1 MTLLYLALTYLL
13 GVAAGYYLWD
23 AQWIMCD
30 SPSWIWL
37 VPLVALP
44 FTHLLV
50 QPFSRLQRSLQP
62 LIPLRWP
69 ESAGFIR
76 PQNGPSSVLL
86 VGLLLCLVM
95 GLLRYASHPHTPC
108 WQSTDLA
115 AYNLPASQAY
125 NRDAPEVTIT
135 GTVSSYPL
143 VADTEQ
149 KMQVMAETVKVD
161 GITHDVVGELIL
173 KTGIRTRYVYGQPI
187 RLTGRLVT
195 PPDFEEFSYRE
206 YLATKGIHSQFFPSR
221 IEIRSG
227 PLGGNSVVRTLYG
240 LRSRGERLINQLLP
254 EPYAALANGM
264 LLGIEAGIPDDLYD
278 QFNLTGTSHVIVI
291 SGLNVSQTA

>member
-1 MTLLYLALTYLL
+1 MTLLFLALTYLL

-23 AQWIMCD
+23 AQWITCN
-30 SPSWIWL
+30 SPVWL
-37 VPLVALP
+37 WFLALIALP
-44 FTHLLV
+44 FVSFLTPLV
-50 QPFSRLQRSLQP
+50 NRYQPAFQP
-62 LIPLRWP
+62 LTPLRWP

-76 PQNGPSSVLL
+76 PQSGPSFTLFAAL
-86 VGLLLCLVM
+86 VLCLIA
-95 GLLRYASHPHTPC
+95 GLFRYASHPHTPC
-108 WQSTDLA
+108 WEPTDLA
-115 AYNLPASQAY
+115 TYNLPASQAY
-125 NRDAPEVTIT
+125 DRGAPEVAVT
-135 GTVSSYPL
+135 GIVSSYPL

-149 KMQVMAETVKVD
+149 KMQVLAETVTVD
-161 GITHDVVGELIL
+161 GITHEVEGELIL
-173 KTGIRTRYVYGQPI
+173 KTGIRKRYVYGQPV

-206 YLATKGIHSQFFPSR
+206 YLATKGIHSQFFPTR
-221 IEIRSG
+221 IETRSG
-227 PLGGNSVVRTLYG
+227 PLGGNPVVRTLYG

-291 SGLNVSQTA
+291 SGSNVSQTA